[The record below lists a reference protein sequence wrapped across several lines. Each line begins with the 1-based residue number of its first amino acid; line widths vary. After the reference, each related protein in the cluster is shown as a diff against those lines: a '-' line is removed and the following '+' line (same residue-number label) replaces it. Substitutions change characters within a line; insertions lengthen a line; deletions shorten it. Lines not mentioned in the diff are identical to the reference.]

1 MYAFVVVNW
10 MAGGERWTAVEDIG
24 RLRDAPLNDE
34 RLAWIFKLFPV
45 LKKMRMR
52 RGGDLSGGQQQQLAI
67 GRALVMRPKLLLL
80 DEPTEGIQ
88 PSIIKDIERAIR
100 TVGNGTD
107 VAAAIQLRAFVW
119 TQDGDSD
126 VLTPSQDIILS
137 PPIFTVAKDKTQTI
151 RLLLRP
157 GRAGSGERGY
167 RLLIDEVPPVNAR
180 DRQIN
185 IAMRISVPIIIGPV
199 APPSHA
205 LKWQA
210 RRQGPGEVLLSATNA
225 GTGYERIGA
234 IAVTLPDG
242 SHPQADAVAS
252 NPYILAGAQRHWIVH
267 AAAASLK
274 LRTTTRSGESEQSL
288 VVDP

>member
-1 MYAFVVVNW
+1 MGTRIAGTSATAIVLALTCVVPGRAQATSLEITPVAINLVPGQH
-10 MAGGERWTAVEDIG
+10 ATTIAVM
-24 RLRDAPLNDE
+24 N
-34 RLAWIFKLFPV
+34 
-45 LKKMRMR
+45 
-52 RGGDLSGGQQQQLAI
+52 RGG
-67 GRALVMRPKLLLL
+67 
-80 DEPTEGIQ
+80 
-88 PSIIKDIERAIR
+88 
-100 TVGNGTD
+100 

-126 VLTPSQDIILS
+126 VLTPSQNIILS

-157 GRAGSGERGY
+157 GRAGSGERAY

-185 IAMRISVPIIIGPV
+185 IAMRISVPIIIGAV

-205 LKWQA
+205 LQWQA
-210 RRQGPGEVLLSATNA
+210 RRRGPGEVLLSATNA

-242 SHPQADAVAS
+242 SHPGADAVAS

-267 AAAASLK
+267 AATASLK

-288 VVDP
+288 AVDP